1 MESDGYIS
9 DLELIRPPKHFRQNV
24 WKNDKGRTNKNTKT
38 DKASD
43 SQIENGDAT
52 QTMKLVS
59 EDKKHYIKGMW
70 KNNCLLE
77 IFSCQFS
84 IPKFNENTFYIRK
97 QTPGYLLTMDEENFI
112 ARVKIFNL
120 EKFRMLNVF
129 KDVTILRDFFI
140 DGIKVT
146 EIIKDGLLDERNKNY
161 EIFMKCIKDVTNN
174 IGDDV
179 NCAEDCLQIYLETKQ
194 SSENISVLQSISD
207 NEHISKNVRDVARRF
222 LHSEESLHGRNKKLP
237 KIENTFQIHTFNLA
251 AELKEMVS
259 QGMGHHKQ
267 ILFKDCPYTMIRDL
281 RDLSIQQ
288 SLYVSKAD
296 LKLFSDIISVTNEQ
310 CFVNILNNCQHSFI
324 RSVKTFNSSV
334 KEVSPLTRPIYYYL
348 FKSLFELVVTISEKT
363 NCAVEDV
370 LKSIQ
375 TKKPICWK
383 SPCFLH
389 TALERQSS
397 FIYQLM
403 SHFNPR
409 PRKKEYEYT
418 FKFLQFNK
426 RKPIWDHMK
435 SVFSKNNDLVN
446 MKEERK
452 IWLCIVD
459 NVMSGEN
466 DKSYFELFQPLL
478 LDFVNFV
485 GMSKDDTF
493 EAFRVFTHN
502 IINFMGNTHPYL
514 KNNNLKVDQDILM
527 RQMEHIKNATGDLQ
541 YDTIAFENFKN
552 MIEEYNQYWNRRETK
567 IGSIDSKLDY
577 EPHKSRMKAISSKL
591 LQVILMALDKTVNS
605 HSLVQYFRSYNEFLD
620 DFDNIAFDWFVK
632 INKSTSVNGDVIK
645 HVKNK
650 LIAQNISNPGAMLG
664 LLFTAVVTN
673 TLTLEKAY
681 KATNVNDDVIELV
694 KNKLTLEKASYKV
707 KKPKDFV
714 KTGNYPHYIID
725 IIEKLIQD
733 AIELLNKKQWEN
745 GSEFSDN
752 ENLLAT
758 GLLFSAIRS
767 SFLYFKDQPDYVS
780 FSSFYEEST
789 KPFSNVVQKSDSYK
803 DFEKRLGI
811 IKQSFWYIRKQD
823 EIDIDEA
830 LKLFQKLSSNSLS
843 IEDSLKIKT
852 CFKNYL
858 EEYEKCMGECSTKQ
872 QKDKIKYIVNLLI
885 GFKTDLKID
894 QWTLEFKK
902 STLLQILAHLAALWS
917 VQVSKDIECT
927 QKYLK
932 PHCIQILCILM
943 MLNVG
948 NIDTTTGKCLAQVLT
963 GQGKSVI
970 LGLLS
975 SLLAILGNKVRV
987 VCYSEYLAKR
997 DDNDFAQFFDELKIK
1012 TRVTYGTFDD
1022 MANEVI
1028 APFVN
1033 NTKYYLRNLVE
1044 KRILHGTK
1052 NLSTLNRQNSIG
1064 DTILLID
1071 EVDVFFS
1078 SEFYGNTHGSCI
1090 NIEMKAIADMQCA
1103 IWKMV
1108 KENDYKK
1115 ITIVEKIEE
1124 YIKNEVC
1131 KPNED
1136 YLTFEDFRCRPD
1148 EYELLVESDGN
1159 VIEKK
1164 MYTNRSLFSEHLD
1177 KMIDCATKVA
1187 KGNDTNWYINPYK
1200 LNDNGNVCYR
1210 RNDGIYAE
1218 NTICDYYNVFNYFR
1232 LKITE
1237 FNPNGYNNYG
1247 YLTIFC
1253 GMTSYAN
1260 LPQKYS
1266 YILGVSGTL
1275 TSMNNFEKETVRE
1288 MYNIKKTFSMP
1299 SFFGDCNLKFDK
1311 GDDFVVLDSKQTWRD
1326 RIQSRANFHIGKER
1340 SVLILFETDIEIN
1353 AFKNEH
1359 GSKFDRLNVLT
1370 NNTDAAE
1377 VERLIEEAAI
1387 SKTITLATRGMG
1399 RGVDYKTS
1407 TTVEKNGG
1415 VHVIQTFF
1423 SLDVKEETQIKGRT
1437 ARKDNKGSY
1446 ELILCREA
1454 LIEDSL
1460 VKKSDDQNNT
1470 IFINYDSLNE
1480 ARRIKID
1487 NQGTKTLESVKAAED
1502 NHRTTMEFLDSFFG

>member
-1 MESDGYIS
+1 MVLRVGMIYSAGLCRRHTRFQLNNIMDSEGYVS
-9 DLELIRPPKHFRQNV
+9 DLESISPPKRFIRNV
-24 WKNDKGRTNKNTKT
+24 WTNDNSRTNKTSKNDT
-38 DKASD
+38 S
-43 SQIENGDAT
+43 NR
-52 QTMKLVS
+52 QTETLETRKLSS
-59 EDKKHYIKGMW
+59 EDGKHYIKGKL
-70 KNNCLLE
+70 KNNELIE
-77 IFSCQFS
+77 IFSGQFS
-84 IPKFNENTFYIRK
+84 IAGFNENTFYIRK

-129 KDVTILRDFFI
+129 KDVTILREFFI
-140 DGIKVT
+140 NGIKVT

-194 SSENISVLQSISD
+194 SSENTSVLQSISD

-281 RDLSIQQ
+281 QDLSIQQ

-324 RSVKTFNSSV
+324 RSVKAVTFNSSV

-375 TKKPICWK
+375 TNKSICWK

-397 FIYQLM
+397 FIYQHM
-403 SHFNPR
+403 SHFNPG

-426 RKPIWDHMK
+426 RKTIWDHMK
-435 SVFSKNNDLVN
+435 SVFSKNNDSVN

-466 DKSYFELFQPLL
+466 DESYFEIFLPLL
-478 LDFVNFV
+478 VDFVNFV

-541 YDTIAFENFKN
+541 YDRKAFESFRN
-552 MIEEYNQYWNRRETK
+552 MIEEYNQYWSRRETK
-567 IGSIDSKLDY
+567 IGSIDSKFDY

-591 LQVILMALDKTVNS
+591 LQVIMMALDKTVNS

-632 INKSTSVNGDVIK
+632 INKSTSVNGDVI
-645 HVKNK
+645 
-650 LIAQNISNPGAMLG
+650 
-664 LLFTAVVTN
+664 
-673 TLTLEKAY
+673 
-681 KATNVNDDVIELV
+681 ELV
-694 KNKLTLEKASYKV
+694 KNKLTAENTSYKV

-752 ENLLAT
+752 EKLLAT

-948 NIDTTTGKCLAQVLT
+948 NIDTTTGKCLAHVLT

-975 SLLAILGNKVRV
+975 SLLAVLGNKVRV

-997 DDNDFAQFFDELKIK
+997 DDNDFAQFFDELKIR
-1012 TRVTYGTFDD
+1012 TRVTYGTFRD

-1044 KRILHGTK
+1044 KRILLGTK
-1052 NLSTLNRQNSIG
+1052 NLPTLNRQNSIG

-1078 SEFYGNTHGSCI
+1078 SEFYGNTHGSI
-1090 NIEMKAIADMQCA
+1090 NRIEMKAIADMQCA

-1148 EYELLVESDGN
+1148 EYELLVKSDGN

-1187 KGNDTNWYINPYK
+1187 KGNDTNWYINQYK

-1340 SVLILFETDIEIN
+1340 SVLILFETD
-1353 AFKNEH
+1353 
-1359 GSKFDRLNVLT
+1359 
-1370 NNTDAAE
+1370 
-1377 VERLIEEAAI
+1377 
-1387 SKTITLATRGMG
+1387 
-1399 RGVDYKTS
+1399 
-1407 TTVEKNGG
+1407 
-1415 VHVIQTFF
+1415 
-1423 SLDVKEETQIKGRT
+1423 
-1437 ARKDNKGSY
+1437 
-1446 ELILCREA
+1446 
-1454 LIEDSL
+1454 
-1460 VKKSDDQNNT
+1460 
-1470 IFINYDSLNE
+1470 
-1480 ARRIKID
+1480 
-1487 NQGTKTLESVKAAED
+1487 
-1502 NHRTTMEFLDSFFG
+1502 